1 MKKRLGIIILCT
13 AMLLGGCTGYN
24 PAALYDNNRRIAG
37 QGNTYNKV
45 NYKQSQKD
53 NTYKISCEVFEGMD
67 TLWSYN
73 ASEDM
78 EMKMTYSLEVEGG
91 KAKLVLISPD
101 GELQTITEIICDE
114 DGYESSGSSRSSAT
128 GEADESNEGEAAEV
142 TLQLKEGNNRIK
154 LIGGADTSLNLE
166 MTFTEK

>member
-1 MKKRLGIIILCT
+1 MKKRLGIVILCT
-13 AMLLGGCTGYN
+13 AMLLGGCSGYKTSE
-24 PAALYDNNRRIAG
+24 LYDNNRRIAG

-67 TLWSYN
+67 TIWTYN

-91 KAKLVLISPD
+91 KAKLVLISPN
-101 GELQTITEIICDE
+101 GELQTIAEIISDE
-114 DGYESSGSSRSSAT
+114 DGYESSESSRSSTT
-128 GEADESNEGEAAEV
+128 GEADEDNEGETADV
-142 TLQLKEGNNRIK
+142 TLQLREGNNRIK
-154 LIGGADTSLNLE
+154 LVGGADTSINLE
-166 MTFTEK
+166 MTFPEE